1 MLELNVKVKQ
11 SQTELASQAI
21 VGKVPPY
28 KVNGGGPQPV
38 PHKLL
43 RLVKHKAKVKL
54 KKNTNFI
61 FITSFTI
68 RYPCSTHSTVTC
80 NSCILSAGHIL
91 HICTI

>member
-11 SQTELASQAI
+11 SQIELASQAI

-28 KVNGGGPQPV
+28 KVNEEDPQPV

-54 KKNTNFI
+54 KKT
-61 FITSFTI
+61 TSFTI
-68 RYPCSTHSTVTC
+68 ITSLTTRYPD
-80 NSCILSAGHIL
+80 
-91 HICTI
+91 